1 MNRGFQA
8 ALVFIAALA
17 LYIPTLA
24 PTVLWNGGDFAEFQT
39 RAARLEIV
47 PTVWGHPLWVIL
59 VHPFTLL
66 PLGDVAYRAN
76 LATAVMGAMALAL
89 TYLVMRELRAS
100 APAAALAIAALAVSH
115 TFWTYAVTP
124 KAYSLNVLILM
135 GAVLLLLRAGR
146 HDVPASARWSPVVA
160 GLLLGLAPL
169 SHPLLFM
176 ALPGA
181 LIYIYLR
188 LRATAWRAAVVHFAV
203 GYIAGLVPYLALT
216 IGGGAGASTAT
227 VGVNFITQFLTVLIT
242 PSLWPVGLLVF
253 AGCLAYQFLFTLA
266 AGVFG
271 LRELWRRDRAAFTLL
286 AVLYLGDAA
295 FVWSWLPITPH
306 LSDYLQNFHFYL
318 PSYVIFALWAALGF
332 DALLRS
338 PTQPSAFRTRLTLLA
353 VLVILPP
360 IVTYAVTPELVR
372 PQLARLGLR
381 DLPGRDIATYLF
393 SPWKQNETGAR
404 QLGESILD
412 ELPPDAAIF
421 ADWNLYGVLRYL
433 QTVEGRRPDVQLTLL
448 PFNGQQLEPILA
460 AASRRTVYIPDTNR
474 YYDIN
479 ALSAYFD
486 IVPQGPVYRLVPR
499 RSG

>member
-1 MNRGFQA
+1 MNRGVQA
-8 ALVFIAALA
+8 ALVFIATLT
-17 LYIPTLA
+17 LYISTLA

-59 VHPFTLL
+59 AHPFTLL

-89 TYLVMRELRAS
+89 TYLVMRDLGAS
-100 APAAALAIAALAVSH
+100 APAAALAITALAVSH

-146 HDVPASARWSPVVA
+146 YDASASGRWSVMVA

-169 SHPLLFM
+169 SHPLLFT

-181 LIYIYLR
+181 LVYLW
-188 LRATAWRAAVVHFAV
+188 WRASDRRLALARFAM
-203 GYIAGLVPYLALT
+203 GYGAGLVPYLALT
-216 IGGGAGASTAT
+216 IGGGAGISTAT
-227 VGVNFITQFLTVLIT
+227 VGMNFITQFLTVLIT
-242 PSLWPVGLLVF
+242 PSLWPTGLLVF

-271 LRELWRRDRAAFTLL
+271 LRELWRRDRAIFAFLGL
-286 AVLYLGDAA
+286 LYLGDVA
-295 FVWSWLPITPH
+295 FVWSWLPITPR
-306 LSDYLQNFHFYL
+306 LTDYLQNFHFYL

-332 DALLRS
+332 DALLQS
-338 PTQPSAFRTRLTLLA
+338 PMRPSAFRTRLALLA
-353 VLVILPP
+353 GLVILPP
-360 IVTYAVTPELVR
+360 IATYAVAPELAR

-404 QLGESILD
+404 NLGESILS

-433 QTVEGRRPDVQLTLL
+433 QVVEGRRPDVQLTLL
-448 PFNGQQLEPILA
+448 PFNGQQLEPIRA
-460 AASRRTVYIPDTNR
+460 AAAQRPVYIPDTNR
-474 YYDIN
+474 YYDIGV
-479 ALSAYFD
+479 LSAYFD